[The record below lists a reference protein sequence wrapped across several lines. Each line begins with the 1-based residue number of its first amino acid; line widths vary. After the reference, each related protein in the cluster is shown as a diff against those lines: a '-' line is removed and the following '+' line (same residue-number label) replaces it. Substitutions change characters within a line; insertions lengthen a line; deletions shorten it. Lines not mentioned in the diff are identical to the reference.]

1 MSESA
6 TVLVEASLRENG
18 DYPQSP
24 GVAAVGWRLIDT
36 TWFDIEIDVGVVSE
50 ICT

>member
-6 TVLVEASLRENG
+6 TGLVEASLRENG
-18 DYPQSP
+18 DYPQSL
-24 GVAAVGWRLIDT
+24 GVAAVGWQFIDT

-50 ICT
+50 IST

>member
-6 TVLVEASLRENG
+6 TGLVGASLRENG